1 MQKRWS
7 VPRNKIK
14 RYKNLHLN
22 PNSQAHLFLGILFI
36 GRIIILN
43 LFLFSI
49 RQVVLG
55 AETVFQRKTT
65 NWSHLKFSF
74 IHDQSNLKCYQSEQ
88 WLPQWKTCKPKIWL
102 FLLLFVCVGF
112 LHWCWLCFVLFLII
126 HRHNCIFWV
135 KAAHQLPLFIDLFIF
150 IYLFRKKPRSTVCVL
165 PVTSQA
171 AGILGMY
178 ILMEKK
184 TLKNMRGTAFE
195 HLVTILF
202 QLQTCNQ
209 KRNAVNASQWYN
221 QQRSGRTHCRHKV
234 WWVWPSPWSY
244 RGVTAM
250 PVQSG

>member
-65 NWSHLKFSF
+65 NWSHLKFFF

-102 FLLLFVCVGF
+102 FLLLFVCVVF

-150 IYLFRKKPRSTVCVL
+150 IYLFRKKNKEHSLCPSCDQSSSRDSRHVHL
-165 PVTSQA
+165 D
-171 AGILGMY
+171 G
-178 ILMEKK
+178 EKD
-184 TLKNMRGTAFE
+184 LEE
-195 HLVTILF
+195 HERDSFWTPGDHIISVANL
-202 QLQTCNQ
+202 
-209 KRNAVNASQWYN
+209 
-221 QQRSGRTHCRHKV
+221 
-234 WWVWPSPWSY
+234 
-244 RGVTAM
+244 
-250 PVQSG
+250 